1 MGGIVV
7 CTQEQFGGTGAR
19 GRGGARIVL
28 KIQFELIMNDFYY
41 RKLDVYHLSKQLVI
55 QVYQLLRSF
64 PEYERFALCDQLRRA
79 VISIPSNIAEGAGR
93 MAIKERIHF
102 YDIAYG
108 SLTETLCQLEISKDL
123 NYISDEEFA
132 IIEQTAIRISMTI
145 IALKKSLQER
155 LNKQQ

>member
-1 MGGIVV
+1 
-7 CTQEQFGGTGAR
+7 
-19 GRGGARIVL
+19 
-28 KIQFELIMNDFYY
+28 MNDFYY

-132 IIEQTAIRISMTI
+132 LIEQTAIRISMTI